1 MIGLISSSINT
12 FRGFTR
18 VPGDK
23 SISHRALMIGGIS
36 VGTTDIHGL
45 LISDDVLHTAN
56 ALEEMGVNIERKSN
70 FLWQINGVGVGG
82 LREPDKTIDMG
93 NSGTGARLLMGLVAT
108 HPIKVHFT
116 GDDSLR
122 ERPMERIATPLAQMG
137 TRIIARQNNKM
148 PLTIMGTRMALPI
161 GYSLPVPSAQIKSAI
176 LLAGLNVPG
185 ETSVIES
192 WPSRD
197 HTELMLQH
205 FGAKVNI
212 NDDSKFKRVITLR
225 GQPELEGKKITIP
238 GDPSS
243 AAFLIVA
250 ALITQ
255 NSEITIHDVC
265 INPLRIGLITTL
277 KEMGANITIGN
288 SRIEAGEPVA
298 DLIVRSSK
306 LNGVVVPAERAPTM
320 IDEYPI
326 LAIAASNAIGT
337 TCMQG
342 LAELRVKES
351 DRLTAI
357 TDGLRACG
365 VNVNTDKDN
374 LIVNGTKKNIKGG
387 ATVETRMDHRI
398 AMSFLVLG
406 LNAKNPIA
414 VDDDKH
420 ISTSFPSFVSIMND
434 LGAQIRKVN

>member
-1 MIGLISSSINT
+1 
-12 FRGFTR
+12 
-18 VPGDK
+18 
-23 SISHRALMIGGIS
+23 
-36 VGTTDIHGL
+36 
-45 LISDDVLHTAN
+45 
-56 ALEEMGVNIERKSN
+56 
-70 FLWQINGVGVGG
+70 
-82 LREPDKTIDMG
+82 
-93 NSGTGARLLMGLVAT
+93 MGLVAT

-205 FGAKVNI
+205 FGATVNI
-212 NDDSKFKRVITLR
+212 NEDSEYKRVITLR

-255 NSEITIHDVC
+255 NSEITIHNVC
-265 INPLRIGLITTL
+265 INPLRTGLITTL
-277 KEMGANITIGN
+277 KEMGANIEIQN

-306 LNGVVVPAERAPTM
+306 LNGVVVPADRAPTM

-326 LAIAASNAIGT
+326 LSIAASNAVGT
-337 TCMQG
+337 TRMQG

-357 TDGLRACG
+357 TDGLKACG
-365 VNVNTDKDN
+365 VNVNIDKDD
-374 LIVNGTKKNIKGG
+374 LIVTGTKKNIKGG
-387 ATVETRMDHRI
+387 VTVESRMDHRI

-420 ISTSFPSFVSIMND
+420 ISTSFPSFVSLMND